1 MSLLESAPH
10 EIAQFIVQRTQPT
23 EQDDDD
29 DDDDDAVIVLQDKS
43 SLLSSNWIAF
53 FVEDVWQREKQQL
66 FNTQPLQRGKHLLV
80 QPVKCTR
87 TQGP

>member
-29 DDDDDAVIVLQDKS
+29 DDAVIVLQDQS

-53 FVEDVWQREKQQL
+53 FVEDVWQRENQQY
-66 FNTQPLQRGKHLLV
+66 
-80 QPVKCTR
+80 
-87 TQGP
+87 

>member
-23 EQDDDD
+23 EQDDYD

-53 FVEDVWQREKQQL
+53 LLRMSGNGKSSNYL
-66 FNTQPLQRGKHLLV
+66 THNHFNEGNICSCNL
-80 QPVKCTR
+80 
-87 TQGP
+87 

>member
-23 EQDDDD
+23 EQDDV
-29 DDDDDAVIVLQDKS
+29 DDDDAVIALQDKS

-53 FVEDVWQREKQQL
+53 LLRMSGNGKSSNYL
-66 FNTQPLQRGKHLLV
+66 THNHFNEGNICSCNL
-80 QPVKCTR
+80 
-87 TQGP
+87 

>member
-29 DDDDDAVIVLQDKS
+29 DDDDAVIVLQDKS

-53 FVEDVWQREKQQL
+53 LLRMSGNGKSSNYL
-66 FNTQPLQRGKHLLV
+66 PHNHFNEGNIGSCNL
-80 QPVKCTR
+80 
-87 TQGP
+87 

>member
-29 DDDDDAVIVLQDKS
+29 DDAVIVLQDEQFIVFE
-43 SLLSSNWIAF
+43 LDCF